1 MSLLSHKYIFTTQY
15 QRSKPEKIQRILY
28 CHENS
33 TIQQIFHS
41 DDEGGGSLC
50 NGISFPPAY
59 FPPLSLRQPAEQ
71 NVHFLFLNVWRLK
84 VNYVNR
90 NIFREKILIL
100 TTKDNDLRLFTT

>member
-15 QRSKPEKIQRILY
+15 LRSEPEKYKEFFIVMR
-28 CHENS
+28 
-33 TIQQIFHS
+33 IQQFHRFFS